1 MAQVGGG
8 VGKHTRIP
16 VEDQSNMGQMGQDF
30 GLLPADCRQ
39 EVVGMLHYMSGESM
53 VE

>member
-1 MAQVGGG
+1 MALGGG

-16 VEDQSNMGQMGQDF
+16 VEDQSSMGQMGQDF
-30 GLLPADCRQ
+30 GLLPPDGSHQ

-53 VE
+53 VA